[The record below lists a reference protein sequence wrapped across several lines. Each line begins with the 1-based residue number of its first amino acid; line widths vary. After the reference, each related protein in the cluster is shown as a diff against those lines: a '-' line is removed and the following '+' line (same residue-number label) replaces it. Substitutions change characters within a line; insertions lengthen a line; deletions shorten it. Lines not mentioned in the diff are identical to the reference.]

1 MILGIYNPVFR
12 KCKCIMYN
20 FKATLAN
27 SEHLKNAASPGCAKK
42 PHGIETKGKNGTQTA
57 LGQNNSISLN
67 SIQ

>member
-12 KCKCIMYN
+12 KCKCIFYN

-27 SEHLKNAASPGCAKK
+27 SERLKNAASPGCAKK
-42 PHGIETKGKNGTQTA
+42 PRGIETNLKNDTQTA
-57 LGQNNSISLN
+57 FGQNNSILLS